1 MATLRALVEEMAQI
15 QRGMGDAAL
24 AARQDPTKRPE
35 LVEKRRRFAQ
45 QVTLINAV
53 MDEDPQLAA
62 DPELAQLFRQRF
74 SAMRSKIAIHQAKW
88 PAVLL
93 DETDPEFI
101 RSAQEIIDNN
111 RAFAAWAQNVLR
123 K

>member
-24 AARQDPTKRPE
+24 AARKDPTQRPA

-45 QVTLINAV
+45 QVTLINAA

-62 DPELAQLFRQRF
+62 DPELAQTFRERF

-101 RSAQEIIDNN
+101 KSAQEIIDNN